1 VIIATAGHVDHGK
14 THLVRALTGVDTD
27 RLEEEKRRGM
37 TIDLGFAYADLG
49 GTRPAGFI
57 DVPGHER
64 FVRTMAAGV
73 HHLDLALLVVAADD
87 GPMPQTREHLSLL
100 QGLGLARL
108 AVVITKIDRVDV
120 ARRMQVQAA
129 VLSLLQGTPLEEA
142 PCFEVDNLSGQG
154 IHALRQYLCE
164 QQQASEARAVN
175 PGGHARLAIDRAFSL
190 PGAGLIVTG
199 LLLDG
204 RLAVGD
210 ALQLSPQGQ
219 PVRVRGLRVHEHHA
233 EQAEA
238 GQRCAVNLAG
248 AQIAAD
254 AISRGDWLVS
264 PELGQT
270 CERLDVWFKADAAA
284 PKALSAR
291 EQLQLHLGA
300 SCVGVR
306 IAPLSTRAIAP
317 GETGLVQLI
326 LDQPLIALHADRFV
340 LRDPAAQCVLGHG
353 GVLDPFGAVRG
364 RSKPD
369 RLAWLSTL
377 AGSEHAGITAQQ
389 AFGQALLHE
398 VGGVDLPAF
407 SRAFNLREAELTL
420 LLQHTQPIRIGRRA
434 LSRTWADQWQDTLTA
449 QLRAVHAQQPARVG
463 PTEGVLL
470 RDTARACAPT
480 ALPAQALAIAR
491 WALQSLLQG
500 GQIVREGHGIRCAD
514 HVPVLPPLQQARLEA
529 VRLVLAQSGLR
540 PPIAGELAEAL
551 NTTREDMLAF
561 LKEMG
566 ELGHLVPVAPNR
578 YFLQSEV
585 EQLAAI
591 ARELAERSPQGQ
603 FDAAAYRDAS
613 GIGRNLTI
621 EVLEFLDRQGIT
633 RRIGQKRVLRDGN

>member
-1 VIIATAGHVDHGK
+1 MIIATAGHVDHGK
-14 THLVRALTGVDTD
+14 THLVRALTGIDTD

-108 AVVITKIDRVDV
+108 AVIITKIDRVDAV
-120 ARRMQVQAA
+120 RRMQVHAA
-129 VLSLLQGTPLEEA
+129 VRGLLQGTALEDA
-142 PCFEVDNLSGQG
+142 PCFEVDNLSGRG
-154 IHALRQYLCE
+154 ISALRQYLCE
-164 QQQASEARAVN
+164 QQQASETRSVSPA
-175 PGGHARLAIDRAFSL
+175 GHARLAIDRTFSL

-204 RLAVGD
+204 RLALGD
-210 ALQLSPQGQ
+210 TLLLSPQGQ
-219 PVRVRGLRVHEHHA
+219 PVRVRGLRVHEHQA
-233 EQAEA
+233 EQAQA
-238 GQRCAVNLAG
+238 GQRCAVNLTG
-248 AQIAAD
+248 AQLTAD
-254 AISRGDWLVS
+254 AVSRGDWLVS

-306 IAPLSTRAIAP
+306 VAPLATRDIAP
-317 GETGLVQLI
+317 GQAGLVQLI
-326 LDQPLIALHADRFV
+326 LDRPIIALHADRFV

-353 GVLDPFGAVRG
+353 HVLDPFGAGRG
-364 RSKPD
+364 RSKPE
-369 RLAWLSTL
+369 RLDWLLAL
-377 AGSEHAGITAQQ
+377 AGSKYEGVTAQQ
-389 AFGQALLHE
+389 ALDQALMRE
-398 VGGVDLPAF
+398 ACGVDLDAF
-407 SRAFNLREAELTL
+407 SRAFNLRDTELIL
-420 LLQHTQPIRIGRRA
+420 LMQPAQPIRIGRRA
-434 LSRTWADQWQDTLTA
+434 LSSTWANQWQDTLMA
-449 QLRAVHAQQPARVG
+449 QLRAVHAQQPTRVG

-470 RDTARACAPT
+470 RDTARACATTVP
-480 ALPAQALAIAR
+480 PAQALALAR
-491 WALQSLLQG
+491 WALQSLLHS

-514 HVPVLPPLQQARLEA
+514 HVPVMPAAQQARLES

-578 YFLQSEV
+578 YFLQGEV
-585 EQLAAI
+585 EQLAQI
-591 ARELAERSPQGQ
+591 ARQLASQSPQGQ

-621 EVLEFLDRQGIT
+621 EVLEFLDRQGVT
-633 RRIGQKRVLRDGN
+633 RRIGQKRVLLDRN